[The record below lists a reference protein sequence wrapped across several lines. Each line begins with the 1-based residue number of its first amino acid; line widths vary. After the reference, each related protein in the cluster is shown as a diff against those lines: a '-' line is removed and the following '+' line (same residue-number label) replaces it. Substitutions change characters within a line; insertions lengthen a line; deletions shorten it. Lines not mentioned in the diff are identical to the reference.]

1 MNGGVC
7 MDKVNMFFSTVGIIF
22 AVLGITKIL
31 SYDVSLPIMH
41 VCLGVICL
49 NRGVIEV
56 RNGKKNSAF
65 FDFLLGA
72 LFILLVIVR
81 LWRGL

>member
-1 MNGGVC
+1 

-49 NRGVIEV
+49 NRGVIEIKA
-56 RNGKKNSAF
+56 GKKNSAF
-65 FDFLLGA
+65 FDFLLGTA
-72 LFILLVIVR
+72 FLLLVIVR
-81 LWRGL
+81 LMRGL